1 MRAANGVGDARLL
14 VASDTLK
21 HPNDWSPDGRFLL
34 YDDHVTGRAQDLLI
48 VKKEGGAPIPFLA
61 TEADESPGRF
71 SPDGKWIV
79 YRSADPGSRS
89 EVFVRD
95 FAPDRSPAYGSE
107 KVQVSVSGGDKPRW
121 SRDGREIFFL
131 QGTALMAASFTPGMP
146 PRIGAPSRLFD
157 TRPMSYIPFD
167 VMPDG
172 TFIVNSSV
180 ENQNTGTTVLRVLLN
195 WQALLKK

>member
-1 MRAANGVGDARLL
+1 M
-14 VASDTLK
+14 
-21 HPNDWSPDGRFLL
+21 
-34 YDDHVTGRAQDLLI
+34 
-48 VKKEGGAPIPFLA
+48 
-61 TEADESPGRF
+61 
-71 SPDGKWIV
+71 

-131 QGTALMAASFTPGMP
+131 QGTALMAASFTPGKP
-146 PRIGAPSRLFD
+146 PRIGTPSRLFD
-157 TRPMSYIPFD
+157 TRPMIYIPFD